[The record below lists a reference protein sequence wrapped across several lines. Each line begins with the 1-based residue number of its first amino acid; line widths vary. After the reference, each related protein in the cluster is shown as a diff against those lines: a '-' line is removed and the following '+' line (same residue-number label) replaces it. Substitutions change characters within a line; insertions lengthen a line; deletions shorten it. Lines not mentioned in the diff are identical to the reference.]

1 MSLFAKASHR
11 WIISLLTIGLVVN
24 LFAAYWV
31 RSPGYMDAEYYYT
44 TAQRLVDGAGFTEPF
59 LWNYLD
65 YPIGLPHPSHLY
77 WMPLTTIVSAG
88 PMVLFGK
95 SFRAAQLPFL
105 MLAAA
110 LPAMTALLALKLHGN
125 QRWAWRSGL
134 IASLPGFFLPYLVTT
149 DTFILYALIGGAAL
163 WVMADAAQNQSASRW
178 LVAGLL
184 IGLGHLTRADGFL
197 LLVPA
202 MIALLWIEQG
212 KGRAFI
218 FLMIGYL
225 LPTVPW
231 FARNLIVTGSV
242 LPPGNGRV
250 LWLLSYDELFSYPA
264 DILTPARWL
273 SSGFLSIFKAR
284 FQALGINIQRLIGE
298 NGIVFLGPFMALG
311 AHRLWKQPLVRLATI
326 YLVLLLGVMSFIFP
340 YAGSYGG
347 FFHSS
352 AALMPILF
360 VLAPVGLDTAIAWG
374 AKKRGW
380 NLREAEVIFG
390 AGTVALVGILTVG
403 LVWTRVIGPT
413 PSEPRWA
420 YSLRTYQEV
429 GELLCQLEE
438 SPGVVAINNPPGFYL
453 ATSMESVVIP
463 NGPIETLR
471 QVVER
476 YSVDWVVLDANRP
489 VDLAALY
496 NAPETVPWLELAD
509 TLQDSQGRDIY
520 LLKVSLEISQP

>member
-1 MSLFAKASHR
+1 MKTWR
-11 WIISLLTIGLVVN
+11 WSLLLILGAVVAG
-24 LFAAYWV
+24 FVAFGIQ
-31 RSPGYMDAEYYYT
+31 SPGYMDAEYYFT
-44 TAQRLVDGAGFTEPF
+44 TAQRLAGGAGFTEPF

-65 YPIGLPHPSHLY
+65 DPKGIPHPSHLY

-95 SFRAAQLPFL
+95 SFRVAQFPFL
-105 MLAAA
+105 ILTAA
-110 LPAMTALLALKLHGN
+110 LPALTAVLALKLHGD

-149 DTFILYALIGGAAL
+149 DTFILYMFIGGAAL
-163 WVMADAAQNQSASRW
+163 WILNDAVQNKGTSRW
-178 LVAGLL
+178 IMAGLL
-184 IGLGHLTRADGFL
+184 IGLGHLTRTDGFL

-202 MIALLWIEQG
+202 MIALLWIERG
-212 KGRAFI
+212 KGRAFL

-231 FARNLIVTGSV
+231 FARNIIVTGSA

-264 DILTPARWL
+264 DILTRARWL
-273 SSGFLSIFKAR
+273 SSGFLSIFRAR
-284 FQALGINIQRLIGE
+284 FQALWINLQRLIGE
-298 NGIVFLGPFMALG
+298 NGLVFLGPFMALG
-311 AHRLWKQPLVRLATI
+311 AHRLWKHPLVRLATT

-352 AALMPILF
+352 AALMPVLF
-360 VLAPVGLDTAIAWG
+360 VLAPAGLDTAIEWG

-380 NLREAEVIFG
+380 NLREAKVILG
-390 AGTVALVGILTVG
+390 AGTVALLGILNVS
-403 LVWTRVIGPT
+403 LIWTRVIGST
-413 PSEPRWA
+413 PSEPQWA
-420 YSLRTYQEV
+420 YTQRTYQEV
-429 GELLCQLEE
+429 GELLCRLEE

-463 NGPIETLR
+463 NGPTETLR
-471 QVVER
+471 QVVDR
-476 YSVDWVVLDANRP
+476 YNVDWVVLDANRP
-489 VDLAALY
+489 VGLAELY
-496 NAPETVPWLELAD
+496 NAPETAPWLELVD
-509 TLQDSQGRDIY
+509 TLQDSQGREIL
-520 LLKVSLEISQP
+520 LLKVSREISQP

>member
-1 MSLFAKASHR
+1 MKAWR
-11 WIISLLTIGLVVN
+11 WLLLLILGTGVAGFVA
-24 LFAAYWV
+24 FGV
-31 RSPGYMDAEYYYT
+31 QTPGYMDAEYYFT
-44 TAQRLVDGAGFTEPF
+44 TAQRLAGGAGFTEPF

-65 YPIGLPHPSHLY
+65 DPIGMPHPSHLY

-95 SFRAAQLPFL
+95 SFRAAQIPFL
-105 MLAAA
+105 ILTAA
-110 LPAMTALLALKLHGN
+110 LPGMTALLALKLHGD
-125 QRWAWRSGL
+125 QKWAWRSGL

-149 DTFILYALIGGAAL
+149 DTFILYTFIGGAAL
-163 WVMADAAQNQSASRW
+163 WVMTDAVQNQGASRW
-178 LVAGLL
+178 IMAGLL
-184 IGLGHLTRADGFL
+184 IGLGHLTRTDGFL
-197 LLVPA
+197 LLIPA
-202 MIALLWIEQG
+202 IIALLWIEQG
-212 KGRAFI
+212 KGSAFI

-225 LPTVPW
+225 LPIVPW
-231 FARNLIVTGSV
+231 FARNLIVTGSAIS
-242 LPPGNGRV
+242 PGNGRV

-273 SSGFLSIFKAR
+273 SSGFLSIFRAR
-284 FQALGINIQRLIGE
+284 FQALWINIQRLIGE
-298 NGIVFLGPFMALG
+298 NGIIFLGPFMTLG
-311 AHRLWKQPLVRLATI
+311 AHRLWKHPLVRLATI
-326 YLVLLLGVMSFIFP
+326 YFVLLLGVMSFIFP

-360 VLAPVGLDTAIAWG
+360 VLAPVGLDTAITWG

-380 NLREAEVIFG
+380 NLREANEILG
-390 AGTVALVGILTVG
+390 AGTVALVGILTIG

-413 PSEPRWA
+413 PREPRWA
-420 YSLRTYQEV
+420 YSLRKYQEV
-429 GELLCQLEE
+429 GERLCQLEE

-463 NGPIETLR
+463 NGPIDTLR

-489 VDLAALY
+489 VDLAVLY
-496 NAPETVPWLELAD
+496 NAPETAPWLELAD

>member
-1 MSLFAKASHR
+1 MSR
-11 WIISLLTIGLVVN
+11 RYWISLLLLGLIVSGT
-24 LFAAYWV
+24 AAYWV
-31 RSPGYMDAEYYYT
+31 RAPGYMDAEYYYT
-44 TAQRLVDGAGFTEPF
+44 TAQRLADGAGFTEPF

-65 YPIGLPHPSHLY
+65 DPIGLPHPSHLY

-95 SFRAAQLPFL
+95 SFRVAQLPFL
-105 MLAAA
+105 ILAAA
-110 LPAMTALLALKLHGN
+110 LPALTALLALHLHGD
-125 QRWAWRSGL
+125 QRWAWKSGL
-134 IASLPGFFLPYLVTT
+134 LAALPGFYLPYLVTT
-149 DTFILYALIGGAAL
+149 DTFILYTLIGGAAL
-163 WVMADAAQNQSASRW
+163 WVMADASQRPSASRW
-178 LVAGLL
+178 LLVGLL
-184 IGLGHLTRADGFL
+184 VGLGHLTRADGLL

-202 MIALLWIEQG
+202 LIALWWAEHG
-212 KGRAFI
+212 KVSAFI
-218 FLMIGYL
+218 FLGIGYL
-225 LPTVPW
+225 LPMVPW
-231 FARNLIVTGSV
+231 CTRNLLVTGSAF
-242 LPPGNGRV
+242 PSGTGRA

-273 SSGFLSIFKAR
+273 SSGFLSIFRTR
-284 FQALGINIQRLIGE
+284 FQALGTNIQRLIGE

-380 NLREAEVIFG
+380 NLREAKVIFG
-390 AGTVALVGILTVG
+390 AGAVALVGILTVG
-403 LVWTRVIGPT
+403 LVWTRVIGPA
-413 PSEPRWA
+413 PREPRWA

-453 ATSMESVVIP
+453 ATSLESVVIP
-463 NGPIETLR
+463 NGPIETLH

-496 NAPETVPWLELAD
+496 NAPETAHWLELAD